1 VVTGALARY
10 LKLAWNLIP
19 YKIPRCFGLPLEVKK
34 ALRLQRSMQTKDN
47 LMEHLD
53 LVDMFVQMKA
63 IECQIKGI
71 ISQSIQ
77 ELKLERIVQSA

>member
-1 VVTGALARY
+1 MPG
-10 LKLAWNLIP
+10 
-19 YKIPRCFGLPLEVKK
+19 CFGLPMEVKK
-34 ALRLQRSMQTKDN
+34 ALRFERSMQTKDN
-47 LMEHLD
+47 LMELLD

-77 ELKLERIVQSA
+77 ELKLELIVQSA

>member
-1 VVTGALARY
+1 
-10 LKLAWNLIP
+10 
-19 YKIPRCFGLPLEVKK
+19 
-34 ALRLQRSMQTKDN
+34 MQTKDN
-47 LMEHLD
+47 LMELLD

-77 ELKLERIVQSA
+77 ELKLELIVQST